1 MNDDNDNVIP
11 ENNVELDLPQCST
24 ATRDKYKKYRNE
36 YDNNEQ
42 SSSVVSLTIDN
53 KGSENFKCNV
63 IFSTMNRQ
71 DSNFKAETVDN
82 DPSVTQS
89 MNVHASVS
97 RDTTTT
103 RVSTTTATVM
113 NTGAACTLPTEVRQ
127 NTSIYARSNPASS
140 NTLPIIR
147 QVPREV
153 RSKRNEQLKTK
164 TLPTD
169 HKQIMKSFKRSF
181 CFVFA

>member
-71 DSNFKAETVDN
+71 DSNFEAETVDN

-89 MNVHASVS
+89 MNVHSSVS
-97 RDTTTT
+97 RDTRTT
-103 RVSTTTATVM
+103 RVSTTAATA
-113 NTGAACTLPTEVRQ
+113 L
-127 NTSIYARSNPASS
+127 S
-140 NTLPIIR
+140 
-147 QVPREV
+147 
-153 RSKRNEQLKTK
+153 
-164 TLPTD
+164 
-169 HKQIMKSFKRSF
+169 
-181 CFVFA
+181 